1 MFALSALSFS
11 ICNSD
16 TPRMMAGEIS
26 DGSKWPD
33 MHATAT
39 FFFFRLV
46 KSCKTCASGY
56 VCVTSRNASL
66 TRVRTTTRKS
76 TWCFCVCACQ
86 LSGCLVMPRSPSTRR
101 HSIGGRRHF
110 SKGALVSR
118 LNKTSDCCP
127 TTCDPL
133 SFGNLL
139 RERIDN
145 MMPRNPT
152 LIAAFA

>member
-1 MFALSALSFS
+1 MFALSALSCS

-66 TRVRTTTRKS
+66 THVRTTARKS
-76 TWCFCVCACQ
+76 TWCFRVCVCVSIIGLPCHAPESKHSPTFDWRQTPFQQRCACVQIEQDERLLPDELRSTEFRQ
-86 LSGCLVMPRSPSTRR
+86 LVE
-101 HSIGGRRHF
+101 
-110 SKGALVSR
+110 GAH
-118 LNKTSDCCP
+118 
-127 TTCDPL
+127 
-133 SFGNLL
+133 
-139 RERIDN
+139 
-145 MMPRNPT
+145 
-152 LIAAFA
+152 